1 MKEPTLSSPRLAPP
15 SLGRPRPAYALGLL
29 AGLTVLNVMDR
40 QLLAVLI
47 DPIKRELGV
56 SDAAM
61 GLLTGTSFAVL
72 HVVATI
78 PIAVWADR
86 GVRRSIIAW
95 GLAIWSALTVLTGLA
110 RSFGEI
116 LAIRIG
122 VGIGEAT
129 GSGPAQS
136 LLSDYFP
143 PERRATAIAVLVMG
157 GPLGSMISFAA
168 GGWLAD
174 LYGWR
179 MAFVAFG
186 APGLLLALLIRFTL
200 AEPTRGVLDAI
211 RGPERG
217 GEQGPG
223 GEPAHAAD
231 RETPE
236 GLAPMPFRAGL
247 ASLVAIPAVRCFVLA
262 SALNTVGIYAILVWA
277 VPYMTRVH
285 GFTTGEAGLRLA
297 VASGLFTALG
307 TLVCGPVAD
316 RLARR
321 DARWLAWLPAATSAL
336 VLPFGLGFAFAPSG
350 DLASALL
357 APASLLAG
365 CYFGPVYGAVQ
376 TLAAPRT
383 RALAAALIT
392 AMNTVL
398 GLGVAPPLVGW
409 LNDLGAPA
417 FGDAAIRQSLGLVLV
432 AHLIAAGFLLRAA
445 ATLRTDASGR
455 AASA

>member
-1 MKEPTLSSPRLAPP
+1 M
-15 SLGRPRPAYALGLL
+15 
-29 AGLTVLNVMDR
+29 AGMTVLNVMDR

-47 DPIKRELGV
+47 DPIKRDLGV

-61 GLLTGTSFAVL
+61 GLLTGTSFALL
-72 HVVATI
+72 HTIATI

-86 GVRRSIIAW
+86 GVRRSIIAG

-116 LAIRIG
+116 FAIRIG

-129 GSGPAQS
+129 GAGPAQS

-143 PERRATAIAVLVMG
+143 PERRATALAVFVMG
-157 GPLGSMISFAA
+157 GPLGSMIAFAA

-179 MAFVAFG
+179 TAFFVFG
-186 APGLLLALLIRFTL
+186 APGLLLALLVRFTL
-200 AEPTRGVLDAI
+200 AEPARGALDAH
-211 RGPERG
+211 RAPVQAG
-217 GEQGPG
+217 GQDAASA
-223 GEPAHAAD
+223 PA
-231 RETPE
+231 P
-236 GLAPMPFRAGL
+236 LPFREAL
-247 ASLVAIPAVRCFVLA
+247 ASLVSIPAIRHFVLA
-262 SALNTVGIYAILVWA
+262 SGLNTVGIYAILVWA

-285 GFTTGEAGLRLA
+285 GLSTGEAGVRLA

-307 TLVCGPVAD
+307 TLACGPVAD
-316 RLARR
+316 RLAGR
-321 DARWLAWLPAATSAL
+321 DMRWLAWLPALTSAL
-336 VLPFGLGFAFAPSG
+336 VFPFGLGFVSASSG
-350 DLASALL
+350 DAASALL
-357 APASLLAG
+357 APASFLAG
-365 CYFGPVYGAVQ
+365 TYFGPVFSGVQ

-392 AMNTVL
+392 ATNTIL

-417 FGDAAIRQSLGLVLV
+417 FGDAAIRYSLGLALV
-432 AHLIAAGFLLRAA
+432 AHLLAAVALLRAA
-445 ATLRTDASGR
+445 ATLRANLSDPVGR
-455 AASA
+455 GA

>member
-1 MKEPTLSSPRLAPP
+1 M
-15 SLGRPRPAYALGLL
+15 
-29 AGLTVLNVMDR
+29 AGLSVLNVMDR

-86 GVRRSIIAW
+86 SVRRSIIAW
-95 GLAIWSALTVLTGLA
+95 GLAIWSALTVLTGFA

-116 LAIRIG
+116 FAIRIG

-200 AEPTRGVLDAI
+200 SEPPRGALDAI
-211 RGPERG
+211 EAPVRAADHGKGVAVAP
-217 GEQGPG
+217 
-223 GEPAHAAD
+223 AAD
-231 RETPE
+231 RRTPDDP
-236 GLAPMPFRAGL
+236 APVPFRVGL

-285 GFTTGEAGLRLA
+285 ALTTGEAGVRLA

-321 DARWLAWLPAATSAL
+321 DVRWLAWLPASTSAL
-336 VLPFGLGFAFAPSG
+336 VFPFGLGFAFAPSG

-409 LNDLGAPA
+409 LNDLGTPS
-417 FGDAAIRQSLGLVLV
+417 FGAAAIRHSLGLVLV
-432 AHLIAAGFLLRAA
+432 AHLLAAGLLLRAA
-445 ATLRTDASGR
+445 ATLGPGASDRG
-455 AASA
+455 APA